1 MNVVLVSSSGQCGVY
16 ECAQILLGGFIAAG
30 HRARYIGVKNWDDAD
45 LFRQLRQISPDDDV
59 VIFEYEPGIFHLRAL
74 VRAMA
79 HVRFVRRKKV
89 MLSVHEIEPSKYP
102 AYHHIQWRLNQH
114 ARFRG
119 PLEIM
124 RLAGATVDLALHFF
138 SMRLFLD
145 LLGWLPHMIVV
156 HSQKVNDNSGLILAD
171 RSKVVEIPLAIKSL
185 DGDIAA
191 LRAELGLRSDRFLLI
206 SPGFLFRRKRII
218 ETIQQLP
225 EGVEL
230 LIVGVPSEYDP
241 GYLEEIQSY
250 LAEHPTNA
258 VRLVPDY
265 NVEPY
270 VLASDA
276 VVLYYR
282 EIFQS
287 AVAGLAAGAGK
298 PCIFSNLPGFDCFKE
313 AGLFVKTPLE
323 FHQAMIDI
331 QDPTIYARLKAGAL
345 RVRDELSPAH
355 IAQAHVDALSSRGES
370 GVSNS

>member
-1 MNVVLVSSSGQCGVY
+1 M
-16 ECAQILLGGFIAAG
+16 
-30 HRARYIGVKNWDDAD
+30 AR
-45 LFRQLRQISPDDDV
+45 
-59 VIFEYEPGIFHLRAL
+59 
-74 VRAMA
+74 M
-79 HVRFVRRKKV
+79 RFVQRKKV

-102 AYHHIQWRLNQH
+102 GYHNIQWRLNQH

-119 PLEIM
+119 PLEIV
-124 RLAGATVDLALHFF
+124 RLVGATADLALHYF

-145 LLGWLPHMIVV
+145 LLGWIPHTIVV
-156 HSQKVNDNSGLILAD
+156 HSQKVNDNIGLILAD
-171 RSKVVEIPLAIKSL
+171 RGKVVEIPLAVKSL
-185 DGDIAA
+185 DGDMAA
-191 LRAELGLRSDRFLLI
+191 LRTELRLRSDRFLLI

-250 LAEHPTNA
+250 LAEHPNNA
-258 VRLVPDY
+258 VHLIPDY

-287 AVAGLAAGAGK
+287 AVAGLAAGAGR
-298 PCIFSNLPGFDCFKE
+298 PCIFSDLPGFDRFKE

-323 FHQAMIDI
+323 LHQAMIDI
-331 QDPTIYARLKAGAL
+331 QDPTVYARLKAGAL
-345 RVRDELSPAH
+345 RIRDELSP
-355 IAQAHVDALSSRGES
+355 IQTALQYLQEM
-370 GVSNS
+370 

>member
-1 MNVVLVSSSGQCGVY
+1 
-16 ECAQILLGGFIAAG
+16 
-30 HRARYIGVKNWDDAD
+30 
-45 LFRQLRQISPDDDV
+45 

-102 AYHHIQWRLNQH
+102 AYHNIQWRLNQH

-119 PLEIM
+119 PLEVI
-124 RLAGATVDLALHFF
+124 RLIGATADLALHYF
-138 SMRLFLD
+138 SMRLFLV
-145 LLGWLPHMIVV
+145 LLGWIPHTIVV
-156 HSQKVNDNSGLILAD
+156 HSQKVNDNIGLILAGHH
-171 RSKVVEIPLAIKSL
+171 KVVEIPLAVKPL
-185 DGDIAA
+185 DDDKAA
-191 LRAELGLRSDRFLLI
+191 LRAKLGLRTERFLLI

-225 EGVEL
+225 DNVDF

-241 GYLEEIQSY
+241 GYLDEIQSY
-250 LAEHPTNA
+250 LAEHPNNA
-258 VRLVPDY
+258 VQLIPDY

-287 AVAGLAAGAGK
+287 AVAGLAIGAGK
-298 PCIFSNLPGFDCFKE
+298 PCIFSDLPGFDRFKE
-313 AGLFVKTPLE
+313 AGLFVKTPPEL
-323 FHQAMIDI
+323 HQAMIDI
-331 QDPTIYARLKAGAL
+331 QDPITYARLRAGAL
-345 RVRDELSPAH
+345 QIRDELSPVH
-355 IAQAHVDALSSRGES
+355 MAQTHLDALLATRRS
-370 GVSNS
+370 GK